1 MAESG
6 EDKPAAIP
14 DSNGQNSGTPD
25 MKGIAVKAALF
36 FGGVYLVRRLTKRTT
51 RWDHAKTVSQAL
63 AGEKVCGD
71 INVNKTKLCKC
82 AGAHIS
88 KKLLHYFCHLVG
100 RNGEA
105 FCSTTLSDFLLLS
118 LLVSIR

>member
-36 FGGVYLVRRLTKRTT
+36 VGGVYLVRRLTKRTT

-71 INVNKTKLCKC
+71 TDVNKTKLCKC
-82 AGAHIS
+82 DGAHIY
-88 KKLLHYFCHLVG
+88 KKNRCTNFV
-100 RNGEA
+100 
-105 FCSTTLSDFLLLS
+105 
-118 LLVSIR
+118 IW